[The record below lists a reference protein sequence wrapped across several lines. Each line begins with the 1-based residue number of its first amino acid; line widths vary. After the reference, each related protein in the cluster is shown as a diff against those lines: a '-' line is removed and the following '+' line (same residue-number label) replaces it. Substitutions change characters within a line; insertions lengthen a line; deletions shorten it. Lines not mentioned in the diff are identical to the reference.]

1 MKINVIVINNLP
13 LELKINL
20 YNKLSDN
27 PVYRMDE
34 LDKVLEGYT
43 PSKIIELETDE
54 FCIQDEYFGI
64 YQGKLYSYDL
74 QSLNAYL
81 EDDLYCMLAK
91 YDLQAPDDMSEEAQ
105 AYFIYNVFMYR
116 G

>member
-1 MKINVIVINNLP
+1 MKINTLVINNLP
-13 LELKINL
+13 LELKIKL
-20 YNKLSDN
+20 YNKLSNN
-27 PVYRMDE
+27 PVYSMDE
-34 LDKVLEGYT
+34 LGNVLRGLT
-43 PSKIIELETDE
+43 PLEIIELETDE

-64 YQGKLYSYDL
+64 YQGKLYSQDL
-74 QSLNAYL
+74 QSLNEHL
-81 EDDLYCMLAK
+81 EDELYCMLTK

>member
-1 MKINVIVINNLP
+1 MKIDAIVINNLP
-13 LELKINL
+13 LELKIRL

-27 PVYRMDE
+27 PVYCMDE

-43 PSKIIELETDE
+43 PSKIIELVSDE

-64 YQGKLYSYDL
+64 YQGKLYSQDSL
-74 QSLNAYL
+74 SLNELL
-81 EDDLYCMLAK
+81 EDELYIMLSI

-105 AYFIYNVFMYR
+105 AFFIYNVFMYR